1 MIIYMMKAF
10 ALKYNVFLRS
20 LLCLLLCMVLTPQD
34 LLLMLLV
41 LLGLVLS
48 LTRIEKYSDEIVHS
62 SI

>member
-10 ALKYNVFLRS
+10 ALKYNAFLRC

-48 LTRIEKYSDEIVHS
+48 LTRIEKYSD
-62 SI
+62 